1 MTRIVGR
8 RRALAGLATV
18 AMTGAATAGPALADD
33 FIGGWQKKYPVVK
46 YGVIPVETQSQT
58 TKSMDQFLAFAQKE
72 TGAKWELYTATDYS
86 GVMNALIAGQIHI
99 AWLSGFSYCQTH
111 MDSKGGVEPLVAAQ
125 EPDGSMGYNAV
136 IVVKEDSPYKT
147 YEDLKGKIVARTDPL
162 SGSGYLIPTAAFR
175 QMGKP
180 VDEYYQSPLSGGH
193 PQAVLG
199 VLRGTYDG
207 AFTWT
212 SKNDNIGNLRQM
224 MNKGLLKRE
233 QIRIVW
239 TSPQLPSPPVVIRKD
254 LPLEMRADLEKLFIR
269 LKDHDMALA
278 ESVAQGKTNGMV
290 RVYHEDYRLMCEA
303 AELERASRKQQRK
316 N

>member
-1 MTRIVGR
+1 MLTKHQRN
-8 RRALAGLATV
+8 AL
-18 AMTGAATAGPALADD
+18 GAAALTAIMLSATGTQADE
-33 FIGGWQKKYPVVK
+33 FIGGWQKKFPVIK

-58 TKSMDQFLAFAQKE
+58 TKSMDEFIKHAEKE
-72 TGAKWELYTATDYS
+72 TGVKWELYTATDYS
-86 GVMNALIAGQIHI
+86 GVMNALIAGQIHLS
-99 AWLSGFSYCQTH
+99 WLSGFSYCQTH

-136 IVVKEDSPYKT
+136 IVVKTDSPYKT
-147 YEDLKGKIVARTDPL
+147 FEDLKGKVVARTDPL

-175 QMGKP
+175 AMGKP
-180 VDEYYQSPLSGGH
+180 VDEYFKSPLSGGH
-193 PQAVLG
+193 PQGVLG
-199 VLRGTYDG
+199 VLNGTYDA

-212 SKNDNIGNLRQM
+212 SKNDNIGNLRAM

-233 QIRIVW
+233 DIRIVW

-254 LPLEMRADLEKLFIR
+254 LPLEMRADMEKLFIR
-269 LKDHDMALA
+269 LKDHDMKLA

-290 RVYHEDYRLMCEA
+290 RVFHEDYGLICQA
-303 AELERASRKQQRK
+303 ADDERAARKKK

>member
-1 MTRIVGR
+1 M
-8 RRALAGLATV
+8 
-18 AMTGAATAGPALADD
+18 
-33 FIGGWQKKYPVVK
+33 K
-46 YGVIPVETQSQT
+46 YGVIPVETQGQT
-58 TKSMDQFLAFAQKE
+58 TKSMDAFLAFAQKE

-147 YEDLKGKIVARTDPL
+147 FEDLKGKVVARTDPL

-239 TSPQLPSPPVVIRKD
+239 TSAQLPSPPVVIRKD
-254 LPLEMRADLEKLFIR
+254 LPLEMRVDLEKLFIR

-303 AELERASRKQQRK
+303 ADLERASRKQQRK

>member
-1 MTRIVGR
+1 MTATTMRLFAAAF
-8 RRALAGLATV
+8 AL
-18 AMTGAATAGPALADD
+18 GALTAPAVQADE

-46 YGVIPVETQSQT
+46 YGVIPVETQSNT
-58 TKSMDQFLAFAQKE
+58 TKSSDAFLKHAEKE

-86 GVMNALIAGQIHI
+86 GVMNAMIAGQIHV
-99 AWLSGFSYCQTH
+99 AWLSGFSYCQTYE
-111 MDSKGGVEPLVAAQ
+111 DSKGGVEPLVAAQ

-136 IVVKEDSPYKT
+136 IVVKTESPYKT
-147 YEDLKGKIVARTDPL
+147 ADDLKGKVVARTDPL

-180 VDEYYQSPLSGGH
+180 VDTYFQSPLAGGH

-233 QIRIVW
+233 QVRIVW
-239 TSPQLPSPPVVIRKD
+239 TSPPLPSPPVVVRKD
-254 LPLEMRADLEKLFIR
+254 LPLEMRADLQKLFIR

-290 RVYHEDYRLMCEA
+290 RVFHEDYKLICDA
-303 AELERASRKQQRK
+303 ATLERESRKQGRK
-316 N
+316 

>member
-1 MTRIVGR
+1 MLTKHQRNALGAVALTAIV
-8 RRALAGLATV
+8 LSP
-18 AMTGAATAGPALADD
+18 TGALGDD
-33 FIGGWQKKYPVVK
+33 FIGGWQKKFPVIK

-58 TKSMDQFLAFAQKE
+58 TKSMDDFIKHAEKE

-86 GVMNALIAGQIHI
+86 GVMNALIAGQIHLS
-99 AWLSGFSYCQTH
+99 WLSGFSYCQTH

-136 IVVKEDSPYKT
+136 IVVKADSPYKT
-147 YEDLKGKIVARTDPL
+147 FEDLKGKVVARTDPL

-175 QMGKP
+175 AMGKP
-180 VDEYYQSPLSGGH
+180 VDEYFKSPLSGGH
-193 PQAVLG
+193 PQGVLG
-199 VLRGTYDG
+199 VLNGTYDA

-212 SKNDNIGNLRQM
+212 SKNDNIGNLRAM

-233 QIRIVW
+233 DIRIVW
-239 TSPQLPSPPVVIRKD
+239 TSPPLPSPPVVIRKD
-254 LPLEMRADLEKLFIR
+254 LPIEMRMDMEKLFVR
-269 LKDHDMALA
+269 LKDHDMKLA

-290 RVYHEDYRLMCEA
+290 RVYHEDYGLICQA
-303 AELERASRKQQRK
+303 ADDERAARKKK